1 MTSLY
6 TRIMRHEEKNDN
18 DDKKRLHKKD
28 EWGFNYWETV
38 TQAELEAWRAEAKAF
53 KKFKGVGE

>member
-1 MTSLY
+1 
-6 TRIMRHEEKNDN
+6 MRHEEKNDN
-18 DDKKRLHKKD
+18 DDKKRPHKKD

-38 TQAELEAWRAEAKAF
+38 TQAELEAWRDDAKAF